1 MTPSVIS
8 VVPFIVS
15 IEKNVLEALMRLS
28 KNGWLFAIT
37 ILIIA
42 ASSTV
47 ELRAQGTSAD
57 QYVAAGQ
64 QLLRSNNYTQAA
76 QYFLAAAKL
85 DSNNAGAYQGLGNCY
100 YMAGRKSD
108 ALVYYQ
114 KALALQP
121 GNTQLAQFT
130 QNLQAQLNSSPAA
143 PSMGMAA
150 DPLTQG
156 SSLFQQ
162 KQYMA
167 SIPYFQS
174 AAQQNPNDYR
184 AFYYLGYAYYMTNNG
199 RMSALYFAV
208 ANMKQPNAS
217 IQAYANQVN
226 ARLSPEDQQWVS
238 NQLSQYSNSPAMAS
252 ANKAASGDNTVQ
264 FGFNFSGD
272 GNYIFS
278 DPSQISNGA
287 MAASVISISG
297 TTSNILAGIGVEP
310 YLQFGK
316 GFELDFGA
324 TYIPIGGTLAYTWL
338 DTAVPVGATNDGS
351 FIYGYEDSFNTS
363 MVMASLGFKILLPDN
378 DLEGYLALGG
388 DIAPVSTTF
397 SKLPTDVNGILLNDG
412 TADLSS
418 GTYTT
423 VAVGGY
429 AKFGVDFFL
438 SKTMSLGPF
447 VGVQVLTA
455 TNFANGSNTLL
466 VNQENGDVGNTA
478 TFGKTGTVPLTLDY
492 SNVNFG
498 VNLKFTL

>member
-1 MTPSVIS
+1 
-8 VVPFIVS
+8 
-15 IEKNVLEALMRLS
+15 MRLS

-42 ASSTV
+42 ASCTV
-47 ELRAQGTSAD
+47 ELQAQTTSAD

-76 QYFLAAAKL
+76 QYFLAATKV
-85 DSNNAGAYQGLGNCY
+85 DPNNAGAYQGLGNCY

-114 KALALQP
+114 RALTLQP
-121 GNTQLAQFT
+121 SNTQLAQFT
-130 QNLQAQLNSSPAA
+130 QNLQAQLNSSTAA
-143 PSMGMAA
+143 PGAMGMAV

-167 SIPYFQS
+167 AIPYFQR
-174 AAQQNPNDYR
+174 AAQQNPSDYR
-184 AFYYLGYAYYMTNNG
+184 AFYYLGYSYYMTNNG
-199 RMSALYFAV
+199 RMAALYFAV

-226 ARLSPEDQQWVS
+226 ARLSPDDQQWVS
-238 NQLSQYSNSPAMAS
+238 TQLSQYSNSPAMAS
-252 ANKAASGDNTVQ
+252 FGNKPASADSLVQ
-264 FGFNFSGD
+264 FGFNFSGS
-272 GNYIFS
+272 GNYIFG

-287 MAASVISISG
+287 TAAGDISING

-310 YLQFGK
+310 YLEFGK

-324 TYIPIGGTLAYTWL
+324 TYVPIGGTLGYTWL
-338 DTAVPVGATNDGS
+338 DENQVTNGSGQPVTTLSGQPV
-351 FIYGYEDSFNTS
+351 FGYSDSFNTS

-378 DLEGYLALGG
+378 DLEGYLALGA

-397 SKLPTDVNGILLNDG
+397 SKIPTDSNGTPLSTG
-412 TADLSS
+412 TADISS
-418 GTYTT
+418 KSYTT

-429 AKFGVDFFL
+429 AKLGVDFFL
-438 SKTMSLGPF
+438 SKTMALGPF

-455 TNFANGSNTLL
+455 TNFQNGSNTLL
-466 VNQENGDVGNTA
+466 VNGANGDVGIA
-478 TFGKTGTVPLTLDY
+478 SSPAFLGVTGTPLTLDY

-498 VNLKFTL
+498 MNLKFDF

>member
-1 MTPSVIS
+1 
-8 VVPFIVS
+8 
-15 IEKNVLEALMRLS
+15 MRLS

-47 ELRAQGTSAD
+47 EVRAQGTSAD

-64 QLLRSNNYTQAA
+64 QLLKANNYTQAA
-76 QYFLAAAKL
+76 QYYLAAAKL
-85 DSNNAGAYQGLGNCY
+85 DPDNGAAYQGLGNCY

-114 KALALQP
+114 KALTLQP

-130 QNLQAQLNSSPAA
+130 QNLQSQLNSSAAA
-143 PSMGMAA
+143 PGSMGMAV
-150 DPLTQG
+150 DPLAQG

-167 SIPYFQS
+167 AIPYFQR

-184 AFYYLGYAYYMTNNG
+184 AFYYLGYSYYMTNNG

-208 ANMKQPNAS
+208 ANEKQPNAS

-226 ARLSPEDQQWVS
+226 ARLSPDDQQWVS
-238 NQLSQYSNSPAMAS
+238 TQLSQYSNSPAMVS
-252 ANKAASGDNTVQ
+252 SKAASADSQVQ

-278 DPSQISNGA
+278 DPSQIANGA
-287 MAASVISISG
+287 TAAGNISING

-338 DTAVPVGATNDGS
+338 DQNQYSSTSTGTA
-351 FIYGYEDSFNTS
+351 IYGYQDSFDSS

-378 DLEGYLALGG
+378 DIEGYLALGA

-397 SKLPTDVNGILLNDG
+397 SKLPTDSTG
-412 TADLSS
+412 TTIVGSSDLSS

-429 AKFGVDFFL
+429 AKLGVDFFL

-447 VGVQVLTA
+447 VGVQVLSA
-455 TNFANGSNTLL
+455 TNFKSGSNSLL
-466 VNQENGDVGNTA
+466 VNGANGDVGNTT
-478 TFGKTGTVPLTLDY
+478 TFTGTSGTVPLTLDY

-498 VNLKFTL
+498 MNLKFTL

>member
-1 MTPSVIS
+1 
-8 VVPFIVS
+8 
-15 IEKNVLEALMRLS
+15 
-28 KNGWLFAIT
+28 
-37 ILIIA
+37 
-42 ASSTV
+42 
-47 ELRAQGTSAD
+47 
-57 QYVAAGQ
+57 
-64 QLLRSNNYTQAA
+64 
-76 QYFLAAAKL
+76 
-85 DSNNAGAYQGLGNCY
+85 
-100 YMAGRKSD
+100 
-108 ALVYYQ
+108 
-114 KALALQP
+114 
-121 GNTQLAQFT
+121 
-130 QNLQAQLNSSPAA
+130 
-143 PSMGMAA
+143 
-150 DPLTQG
+150 
-156 SSLFQQ
+156 
-162 KQYMA
+162 
-167 SIPYFQS
+167 
-174 AAQQNPNDYR
+174 
-184 AFYYLGYAYYMTNNG
+184 
-199 RMSALYFAV
+199 
-208 ANMKQPNAS
+208 
-217 IQAYANQVN
+217 
-226 ARLSPEDQQWVS
+226 
-238 NQLSQYSNSPAMAS
+238 
-252 ANKAASGDNTVQ
+252 
-264 FGFNFSGD
+264 
-272 GNYIFS
+272 
-278 DPSQISNGA
+278 

-338 DTAVPVGATNDGS
+338 DTAAPVGATNDGS

-378 DLEGYLALGG
+378 DLEGYIALGG

-397 SKLPTDVNGILLNDG
+397 SKLPTDVNGNLLNDG